1 MSSVRA
7 GGDDADGV
15 RRQQAGAVRVPGM
28 RVERSA
34 GVRPSCGRCC
44 ARCRRIGLAPV
55 AWWLLRCVRNAK
67 EHTSQAEALHAD
79 PGGWAGE
86 EEEEEV
92 VALATASNPPT
103 P

>member
-15 RRQQAGAVRVPGM
+15 RRQPAGAVRVPGM
-28 RVERSA
+28 WVERAA
-34 GVRPSCGRCC
+34 GVRPCCGRCC
-44 ARCRRIGLAPV
+44 ASRRWIGLATV
-55 AWWLLRCVRNAK
+55 ASERLRCGRNAK

-86 EEEEEV
+86 EEV
-92 VALATASNPPT
+92 VALTTASNPPT